1 MEFRN
6 ALTILFSNIG
16 YVVKLLLWIII
27 SLIITAAVGAAIII
41 PLWRVFAATTD
52 VVALWNVFMSTV
64 GSVWNGSVNLRV
76 AVFDLVPQIVDV
88 LRALSSNAGAMTGL
102 VFTGILLYAI
112 YSFLIG
118 MSYFTT
124 ADIINKL
131 MASNLRFGFASNMA
145 LNFKKA
151 CRFSFSRLLIALPL
165 DLVCFVLGVFLAY
178 GLFGVIK
185 LFTLPIIL
193 IIGVLFC
200 TLRSLLFSGW
210 LPRIL
215 HHPEE
220 RIFTSFSR
228 SFTSVKANIGGLFKS
243 YFVTFSCVYLMAAVL
258 TVPTGG
264 IMLILLPS
272 IYYFLLRAVELV
284 GYYKTRHLSFYVDR
298 STVVDTMEYGYRASN
313 IDCNRCIN
321 ADCKNC
327 TNAPAEG
334 VKDDGSEIAIGG
346 VSTDESVTNDNFT
359 GEEQGTENAAADT
372 EVNEN
377 DID

>member
-16 YVVKLLLWIII
+16 YAVKIMLWIII

-41 PLWRVFAATTD
+41 PLWRVFASTTD
-52 VVALWNVFMSTV
+52 VVALGGAFMATV
-64 GSVWNGSVNLRV
+64 RSVWDGSVNLRV
-76 AVFDLVPQIVDV
+76 AIFALVPQLLDV
-88 LRALSSNAGAMTGL
+88 VRALSTNAGAMTGL

-118 MSYFTT
+118 ISSFTT

-145 LNFKKA
+145 LNFKKS
-151 CRFSFSRLLIALPL
+151 CRFSFSRLLIALPI
-165 DLVCFVLGVFLAY
+165 DLVCFVLGVLLAY
-178 GLFGVIK
+178 GLFTVIK

-193 IIGVLFC
+193 IIGVMFC

-228 SFTSVKANIGGLFKS
+228 SFTSVKSNIGGLFKA
-243 YFVTFSCVYLMAAVL
+243 YFVTFSCVYLMAAVF
-258 TVPTGG
+258 TMPTGG
-264 IMLILLPS
+264 IMLLLLSS
-272 IYYFLLRAVELV
+272 IYYFLLRAAELI
-284 GYYKTRHLSFYVDR
+284 GYYKTKHLSFYVDR

-313 IDCNRCIN
+313 IECIRCMN
-321 ADCKNC
+321 TACGNC
-327 TNAPAEG
+327 SSAPARSAEKNG
-334 VKDDGSEIAIGG
+334 LE
-346 VSTDESVTNDNFT
+346 
-359 GEEQGTENAAADT
+359 EEQGEEDAATDIEESENI
-372 EVNEN
+372 EG
-377 DID
+377 

>member
-16 YVVKLLLWIII
+16 YVVKIMLWIII
-27 SLIITAAVGAAIII
+27 SMIITAAVGAAIII

-52 VVALWNVFMSTV
+52 VVALGDILMSTV
-64 GSVWNGSVNLRV
+64 RSVWDGSVNLRV
-76 AVFDLVPQIVDV
+76 AVFSLVPQILDV
-88 LRALSSNAGAMTGL
+88 LRALSTNAGAMTGL

-145 LNFKKA
+145 LNFKKS
-151 CRFSFSRLLIALPL
+151 CRFSFSRLLIALPI
-165 DLVCFVLGVFLAY
+165 DLVCFVLGVLLAY
-178 GLFGVIK
+178 GLFTVIK

-193 IIGVLFC
+193 IIGVMFC

-228 SFTSVKANIGGLFKS
+228 SFTSVKSNIGGLFKA

-264 IMLILLPS
+264 LMLLLLPS
-272 IYYFLLRAVELV
+272 IYYFLLRAAELI
-284 GYYKTRHLSFYVDR
+284 GYYKTKHLSFYVDR

-313 IDCNRCIN
+313 IECSRCMN
-321 ADCKNC
+321 TGCKNC
-327 TNAPAEG
+327 PSAPVED
-334 VKDDGSEIAIGG
+334 VKE
-346 VSTDESVTNDNFT
+346 NDAQ
-359 GEEQGTENAAADT
+359 EEQGVENTDSNI
-372 EVNEN
+372 EENEN
-377 DID
+377 IIG